1 MKNKIDILNFGVN
14 YIDNM
19 INIDTNVNVDDKAFI
34 YSNIN
39 NMYKTKSTQG
49 HGIQVDNKKLEKP
62 LLKMCDKISNAIYE
76 FIQEQKEL
84 NVKG

>member
-19 INIDTNVNVDDKAFI
+19 INIDTNVNVGDKAFT

-39 NMYKTKSTQG
+39 SMYKTESTQG
-49 HGIQVDNKKLEKP
+49 HGIQVNNKKLEKP

-76 FIQEQKEL
+76 FIKEE
-84 NVKG
+84 KEIK

>member
-1 MKNKIDILNFGVN
+1 MKNKIDILNFGVD
-14 YIDNM
+14 YLGGM
-19 INIDTNVNVDDKAFI
+19 VNIDTNTKVGDKAFS

-49 HGIQVDNKKLEKP
+49 HGIQVNNKELEKP

-76 FIQEQKEL
+76 FVQKQKEL
-84 NVKG
+84 NE

>member
-14 YIDNM
+14 YLDNM
-19 INIDTNVNVDDKAFI
+19 INIDTNTRVGDKAFT

-39 NMYKTKSTQG
+39 NMYKSKSTQG
-49 HGIQVDNKKLEKP
+49 HGIQVNNKELEKP
-62 LLKMCDKISNAIYE
+62 LLKMCDKISGAIYE